1 MKLFHR
7 KEVGLTPGFS
17 KFVKAGV
24 LSAAL
29 LFGSYGH
36 ADSNVPSNVTFT
48 VPFGVGGGT
57 DVWARFLAPWLTEY
71 LVSEPTI
78 MIDNVAGGG
87 SINGANVFA
96 RRASSDGS
104 HILATSASTQ
114 FPAMLNEDRVRYDYA
129 DWVPVLASPT
139 GGVVY
144 ASSELGED
152 KDAVMAALLETPV
165 KFAAQTPTGLEMPVL
180 MALDM
185 LDMDVTAVF
194 GMRSRGEGR
203 LAFERGEAKIDF
215 QTTSAYFSSVE
226 PLVEAG
232 DAVPL
237 FSLGMLDEEGE
248 LVRDPAFPNLPTF
261 SEVYTELHGV
271 APEGP
276 AYDAFRQFFAAGFAL
291 QKLIMLPADTPQ
303 DVIDEYRSAVS
314 AFIEDERFL
323 EESEAQLGPYSLVSG
338 DVAERHLSDVMTLD
352 DSTREWLSDW
362 LESRFGASI

>member
-1 MKLFHR
+1 MKLFHHN
-7 KEVGLTPGFS
+7 EVGSTPGAG
-17 KFVKAGV
+17 KFIKAGV

-29 LFGSYGH
+29 LLGGYAH
-36 ADSNVPSNVTFT
+36 ADGNVPSNVTFT

-71 LVSEPTI
+71 LDSEPTI
-78 MIDNVAGGG
+78 MIDNVPGGG

-185 LDMDVTAVF
+185 LEMDVTAVF

-232 DAVPL
+232 DAIPL
-237 FSLGMLDEEGE
+237 FSLGMLNDEGE
-248 LVRDPAFPNLPTF
+248 LVRDPAFPDLPTF
-261 SEVYTELHGV
+261 SEIYVEQHGV
-271 APEGP
+271 DPEGP
-276 AYDAFRQFFAAGFAL
+276 AYEAFRQFFAAGFAL

-303 DVIDEYRSAVS
+303 GVIDEYRNAVN
-314 AFIEDERFL
+314 AFIGDERFL

-352 DSTREWLSDW
+352 ESTREWLSDW
-362 LESRFGASI
+362 LDSRFGASI